1 MVTKLTV
8 KEYAELLGIST
19 VAVYKKISN
28 QTINSTKE
36 NNRTLVLVEDKELTN
51 PKKVTNQYRD
61 KLQTNSL
68 ESYLKV
74 ENKQLKKQVK
84 KLRKELKGLH
94 EKLEKF
100 HAKKESLLIDYVSE
114 MKKLY
119 LPVLSVDNKE
129 DEIIINEPI
138 KKKKKKSKKGGKTK

>member
-1 MVTKLTV
+1 MGNKLTV

-28 QTINSTKE
+28 QVINSIKE
-36 NNRTLVLVEDKELTN
+36 DNKTFVIVEDKELTN
-51 PKKVTNQYRD
+51 FSKVSSKPKN
-61 KLQTNSL
+61 KLEVNSL

-84 KLRKELKGLH
+84 RLQKEIKYTH
-94 EKLEKF
+94 EKLEKLQD
-100 HAKKESLLIDYVSE
+100 KKENLLLDYVSE

-119 LPVLSVDNKE
+119 LPPVLNDS
-129 DEIIINEPI
+129 
-138 KKKKKKSKKGGKTK
+138 KKKKKSKKGGKTK